1 MADVIFLGTAA
12 ALPTGDRGNTALAIP
27 GDPGEAGSSGLLVDT
42 GGDIYPALCRA
53 GLAQD
58 ELSDLFIT
66 HAHIDHIGSLPSLI
80 ESYRLGGRHAPLH
93 IYGLPEVIETAQQIV
108 AVFGYE
114 LTLDSWTFE
123 VTYTAVEDGQQL
135 PLGGIPATFAR
146 MDHTLPCAGFR
157 LSLPNGDFAYTSD
170 TQPTPAIQ
178 RLAKDARVLVT
189 ECTYLNESANY
200 ARVSRH
206 MTALE
211 AGQQAAACGVEVLAL
226 VHLGVASGWTPE
238 AARAEAAQ
246 AFAGEV
252 LTPSDGDHLQL

>member
-1 MADVIFLGTAA
+1 MAHVIFLGTAA

-27 GDPGEAGSSGLLVDT
+27 AEAGSSGLLVDT

-58 ELSDLFIT
+58 ELGDLFIT

-93 IYGLPEVIETAQQIV
+93 ISGLPEVIEPAKQIV
-108 AVFGYE
+108 AIFGYE
-114 LTLDSWTFE
+114 LTMDSWTFE
-123 VTYTAVEDGQQL
+123 VTYTTVEDGQQVT
-135 PLGGIPATFAR
+135 LGGLPATIAR

-157 LSLPNGDFAYTSD
+157 LALPTGDFAYTSD
-170 TQPTPAIQ
+170 TQPTPAIE
-178 RLAKDARVLVT
+178 RLAKGARVLVT

-211 AGQQAAACGVEVLAL
+211 AGQQAAACGVEILAL
-226 VHLGVASGWTPE
+226 VHLGVAGGWTPD

-246 AFAGEV
+246 AFSEEV
-252 LTPSDGDHLQL
+252 LTPNDGDHLQL

>member
-27 GDPGEAGSSGLLVDT
+27 GDPREAGSSGLLVDT

-80 ESYRLGGRHAPLH
+80 ESYRLGGRHVPLH
-93 IYGLPEVIETAQQIV
+93 IYGLPEVIETAQRIV

-178 RLAKDARVLVT
+178 RLAKGARVLVT

-211 AGQQAAACGVEVLAL
+211 AGQQAAACGVDVLAL

-252 LTPSDGDHLQL
+252 LAPSDGDHLQL

>member
-1 MADVIFLGTAA
+1 MAHVIFLGTAA
-12 ALPTGDRGNTALAIP
+12 ALPTSDRGNTALAIP
-27 GDPGEAGSSGLLVDT
+27 AEAGSSGLLVDT

-58 ELSDLFIT
+58 ELGDLFIT

-80 ESYRLGGRHAPLH
+80 ESYRLGGRHTPLH
-93 IYGLPEVIETAQQIV
+93 VYGLPEVIETAKQIV

-114 LTLDSWTFE
+114 LTMDSWTFE
-123 VTYTAVEDGQQL
+123 VTYTAVEDGQQIT
-135 PLGGIPATFAR
+135 LGGLPATIAR
-146 MDHTLPCAGFR
+146 VDHTLPCAGFR
-157 LSLPNGDFAYTSD
+157 LALPSGDFAYTSD

-178 RLAKDARVLVT
+178 RLAQGARVLVT
-189 ECTYLNESANY
+189 ECTYLNDSANY

-211 AGQQAAACGVEVLAL
+211 AGQQAAASGVEILGL

-246 AFAGEV
+246 AFSGEI
-252 LTPSDGDHLQL
+252 LAPSDGDRLEL

>member
-1 MADVIFLGTAA
+1 MAHVIFLGTAA
-12 ALPTGDRGNTALAIP
+12 ALPTSDRGNTALAIP
-27 GDPGEAGSSGLLVDT
+27 AEVGSSGLLVDT

-58 ELSDLFIT
+58 ELGDLFIT

-80 ESYRLGGRHAPLH
+80 ESYRLGGRHTPLH
-93 IYGLPEVIETAQQIV
+93 VYGLPEVIETAKQIV

-114 LTLDSWTFE
+114 LTMDSWTFE
-123 VTYTAVEDGQQL
+123 VTYTAVEDGQQIT
-135 PLGGIPATFAR
+135 LGGLPATIAR
-146 MDHTLPCAGFR
+146 VDHTLPCAGFR
-157 LSLPNGDFAYTSD
+157 LALPCGDFAYTSD

-178 RLAKDARVLVT
+178 RLAQGARVLVT
-189 ECTYLNESANY
+189 ECTYLNDSANY

-211 AGQQAAACGVEVLAL
+211 AGQQAAASGVEILGL
-226 VHLGVASGWTPE
+226 VHLGVAGGWTPE

-246 AFAGEV
+246 AFSGEI
-252 LTPSDGDHLQL
+252 LAPSDGDRLEL

>member
-27 GDPGEAGSSGLLVDT
+27 GDPREAGSSGLLVDT

-80 ESYRLGGRHAPLH
+80 ESYRLGGRHVPLH

-146 MDHTLPCAGFR
+146 VDHTLPCAGFR

-178 RLAKDARVLVT
+178 RLAKGARALVT

-211 AGQQAAACGVEVLAL
+211 AGQQAAACGVDVLAL

-252 LTPSDGDHLQL
+252 LAPSDGDHLQL

>member
-1 MADVIFLGTAA
+1 MARVVFLGTAA
-12 ALPTGDRGNTALAIP
+12 ALPVADRSNTALAVI
-27 GDPGEAGSSGLLVDT
+27 GDEGLPGLLVDT

-53 GLAQD
+53 KLAQD

-93 IYGLPEVIETAQQIV
+93 IFGLPEVIETAQRIID
-108 AVFGYE
+108 VFSYE
-114 LTLDSWTFE
+114 LTLDTWTFE
-123 VTYTAVEDGQQL
+123 LTYTAVEDGQQL
-135 PLGGIPATFAR
+135 TLGRMPATVAR
-146 MDHTLPCAGFR
+146 MDHTLPSAGIR
-157 LSLPNGDFAYTSD
+157 LSLANGDFAYTSD

-178 RLAKDARVLVT
+178 RLAQDARVFVT

-211 AGQQAAACGVEVLAL
+211 AGEHAALCGAETLAL
-226 VHLGVASGWTPE
+226 VHLGVAAGWTTE
-238 AARAEAAQ
+238 AARNEAAQ
-246 AFAGEV
+246 AFSGTIIAPNDGEE
-252 LTPSDGDHLQL
+252 LQL

>member
-27 GDPGEAGSSGLLVDT
+27 GDPREAGSSGLLVDT

-80 ESYRLGGRHAPLH
+80 ESYRLGGRHVPLH
-93 IYGLPEVIETAQQIV
+93 IYGLPEVIETAQRIV

-146 MDHTLPCAGFR
+146 VDHTLPCAGFR

-178 RLAKDARVLVT
+178 RLAKGARVLVT

-211 AGQQAAACGVEVLAL
+211 AGQQAAACGVDVLAL

-252 LTPSDGDHLQL
+252 LAPSDGDHLQL

>member
-27 GDPGEAGSSGLLVDT
+27 GDPREAGSSGLLVDT

-80 ESYRLGGRHAPLH
+80 ESYRLGGRHVPLH
-93 IYGLPEVIETAQQIV
+93 IYGLPEVIETAQRIV

-146 MDHTLPCAGFR
+146 VDHTLPCAGFR

-178 RLAKDARVLVT
+178 RLAKGARALVT

-211 AGQQAAACGVEVLAL
+211 AGQQAAACGVDVLAL

-252 LTPSDGDHLQL
+252 LAPSDGDHLQL

>member
-1 MADVIFLGTAA
+1 MAEVIFLGTAA

-27 GDPGEAGSSGLLVDT
+27 ADGGSSGLLVDT

-58 ELSDLFIT
+58 ELSDLFIS

-93 IYGLPEVIETAQQIV
+93 IFGLPEVIDVARKIV

-114 LTLDSWTFE
+114 LTMENWTFE

-135 PLGGIPATFAR
+135 TLGGLPATVAR
-146 MDHTLPCAGFR
+146 MDHTLPSAGFR
-157 LSLPNGDFAYTSD
+157 LALPNGDFAYTSD

-178 RLAKDARVLVT
+178 RLAQGARVLVT
-189 ECTYLNESANY
+189 ECTYLNDSANY

-211 AGQQAAACGVEVLAL
+211 AGQQAAACGAEILGL

-246 AFAGEV
+246 AFAGEI
-252 LTPSDGDHLQL
+252 LTPDDGDHLQL

>member
-1 MADVIFLGTAA
+1 MAHVIFLGTAA
-12 ALPTGDRGNTALAIP
+12 ALPTSDRGNTALAIP
-27 GDPGEAGSSGLLVDT
+27 AEVGSSGLLVDT

-58 ELSDLFIT
+58 ELGDLFIT

-80 ESYRLGGRHAPLH
+80 ESYRLGGRHTPLH
-93 IYGLPEVIETAQQIV
+93 VYGLPEVIETAKQIV

-114 LTLDSWTFE
+114 LTMDSWTFE
-123 VTYTAVEDGQQL
+123 VTYTAVEDGQQIT
-135 PLGGIPATFAR
+135 LGGLPATIAR
-146 MDHTLPCAGFR
+146 VDHTLPCAGFR
-157 LSLPNGDFAYTSD
+157 LALPSGDFAYTSD

-178 RLAKDARVLVT
+178 RLAQGARVLVT
-189 ECTYLNESANY
+189 ECTYLNDSANY

-211 AGQQAAACGVEVLAL
+211 AGQQAAASGVEILGL

-246 AFAGEV
+246 AFSGEI
-252 LTPSDGDHLQL
+252 LAPSDGDRLEL

>member
-80 ESYRLGGRHAPLH
+80 ESYRLGGRHVPLH
-93 IYGLPEVIETAQQIV
+93 IYGLPEVIETAQRIV

-178 RLAKDARVLVT
+178 RLAKGARALVT